1 MKDDFRVSQGEARR
15 SGQTC
20 GPRPQV
26 SQASSGTSL
35 RLMGRFLLVCMAS
48 VASRCSG
55 LCLSWVCHRKGAVG
69 CRGGM

>member
-15 SGQTC
+15 SGQTW
-20 GPRPQV
+20 GPRPQA

-35 RLMGRFLLVCMAS
+35 RLMGRFLLVCMPS